1 MKLFFV
7 IAILITVTA
16 CSDKKKGWPESEK
29 KIFVNSCVS
38 KAMAGSGMP
47 EVKAKSYCDCYRQ
60 KIETKYPD
68 IKELE
73 KVKADE
79 VSATAAECLEMLK

>member
-1 MKLFFV
+1 MKVFFV

-47 EVKAKSYCDCYRQ
+47 EAKAKDYCHCYQQ
-60 KIETKYPD
+60 KMETKYPD
-68 IKELE
+68 IKELK
-73 KVKADE
+73 KVNADE
-79 VSATAAECLEMLK
+79 VSITAASCIELLK